1 MVYFMIFEMQLLKI
15 KVSYTIDLIQRF
27 RFFLYLDLSIAS
39 LTFWTVK
46 YIWRQLNTFY
56 VIDRDSHKLYSYKK

>member
-1 MVYFMIFEMQLLKI
+1 MVYFMIFVMQLLKI

-27 RFFLYLDLSIAS
+27 RFFLYLDLGIAS

-56 VIDRDSHKLYSYKK
+56 VID

>member
-1 MVYFMIFEMQLLKI
+1 MVYYNIFVMQRLKI
-15 KVSYTIDLIQRF
+15 KVSYTINLIQRF
-27 RFFLYLDLSIAS
+27 RLFLYLDLGIAS

-56 VIDRDSHKLYSYKK
+56 VIGRGS